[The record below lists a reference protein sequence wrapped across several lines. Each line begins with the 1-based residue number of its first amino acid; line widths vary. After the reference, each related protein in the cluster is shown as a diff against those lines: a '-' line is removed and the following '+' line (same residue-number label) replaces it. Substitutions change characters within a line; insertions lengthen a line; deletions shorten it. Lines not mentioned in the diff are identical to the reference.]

1 MALELCGMPVPDQR
15 GFLLHATDIDRGEQD
30 VRFIL
35 PEELAVKVLDFDI
48 ACGDLLGRAVL
59 DRLPE
64 IWDAC
69 LHAYRLAA
77 RIEADF
83 TGPVIL
89 IEWDFPHH

>member
-1 MALELCGMPVPDQR
+1 MKLELRGRPEPDPR
-15 GFLLHATDIDRGEQD
+15 GFLLHAVDTDRDEQD

-48 ACGDLLGRAVL
+48 ACGDLLERAVL

-64 IWDAC
+64 VWDAC
-69 LHAYRLAA
+69 LHAYKTAT

-83 TGPVIL
+83 TAPVIL
-89 IEWDFPHH
+89 IDWDFPQH